1 MNFIKLAPKKK
12 LSPKN
17 LESFLPT
24 QDAYTWQNT
33 FCENKRRQISKLEIP
48 SLLFF
53 FLYFRHLETSL
64 SSCQKLSAFFSNQIL
79 YLIKFVQMTA
89 VKQNTQHQPGVICL
103 LLPLHLCTN
112 LTFDLWG
119 HRSPHTL
126 EHFFAESLKII
137 LQTV

>member
-1 MNFIKLAPKKK
+1 MNFIKLAPKKNSVQK
-12 LSPKN
+12 IQKVSSLHRMHTPGKI
-17 LESFLPT
+17 LFVKTREDRF
-24 QDAYTWQNT
+24 
-33 FCENKRRQISKLEIP
+33 P
-48 SLLFF
+48 SWKFHHCF
-53 FLYFRHLETSL
+53 SFLYFRHLETSL